1 MVSDKFFAIVAGV
14 GPGTGRS
21 VALRFSESY
30 PVVLLARRPESYN
43 DIVTQINSAGGRAI
57 GITTDATDEAS
68 ITSAFET
75 IKKEFGKLQ
84 LIAAIYNVRPDSR
97 PSLKPFLELNLQ
109 DLDTSLNG
117 NVRGLFNFAQ
127 SVLPPLL
134 KSVDS
139 SPRAPTLIVTGATAS
154 IRGSKLWSVIAAG
167 KSAGRVLTQS
177 LAREFGPA
185 GVHVAHAIIDGV
197 IDVPDAEHAARNDAT
212 PDGKIAP
219 YAIAESYWNLHTQHK
234 SAFTHEID
242 LRPFNEHF

>member
-1 MVSDKFFAIVAGV
+1 MISDKFFAIVAGV

-21 VALRFSESY
+21 VALRFSDSY
-30 PVVLLARRPESYN
+30 PVVLLARQPESYN
-43 DIVTQINSAGGRAI
+43 DIVTQINSTGGRAI

-68 ITSAFET
+68 LKSAFET

-97 PSLKPFLELNLQ
+97 PSLKPFLELHLQ

-117 NVRGLFNFAQ
+117 NVYVPLHECALFKASFVSNRVSYYSRGLFNFAQ

-185 GVHVAHAIIDGV
+185 GVHVAHAIIDGA
-197 IDVPDAEHAARNDAT
+197 IDVPDAEHAARKDAT
-212 PDGKIAP
+212 PDGKISP
-219 YAIAESYWNLHTQHK
+219 YAVS
-234 SAFTHEID
+234 
-242 LRPFNEHF
+242 